1 MHFIITIQQAMRSI
15 MMSSCNRGDP
25 GSLAFPREPDYMHD
39 LFAVSRM
46 HYDMAGYRIARPPMG
61 WADSFWL
68 LLLNLHGPILAI
80 ALVLIWWR

>member
-15 MMSSCNRGDP
+15 MMSSYNRGDP

-46 HYDMAGYRIARPPMG
+46 HYDMAGYRSARPPMG
-61 WADSFWL
+61 
-68 LLLNLHGPILAI
+68 
-80 ALVLIWWR
+80 

>member
-1 MHFIITIQQAMRSI
+1 
-15 MMSSCNRGDP
+15 
-25 GSLAFPREPDYMHD
+25 MHD

-46 HYDMAGYRIARPPMG
+46 HYDMAGYRSAYPPMG

-68 LLLNLHGPILAI
+68 LLLALHGPILAI

>member
-1 MHFIITIQQAMRSI
+1 
-15 MMSSCNRGDP
+15 
-25 GSLAFPREPDYMHD
+25 MHD

-68 LLLNLHGPILAI
+68 LLLNLHGPIPAI

>member
-1 MHFIITIQQAMRSI
+1 
-15 MMSSCNRGDP
+15 MMSSYNRGWSRVV
-25 GSLAFPREPDYMHD
+25 GFPAGAGHMHD

-68 LLLNLHGPILAI
+68 LLLACLAACAAISLI
-80 ALVLIWWR
+80 AKACIKGHAAMCKPKRITR